1 MTGAVTLYKRTKSK
15 LSDIACGFLFALLLA
30 QPLLDIISYWA
41 NEWSFTTL
49 TTLVRFGMFAMV
61 VVYGFII
68 SDKKWTYIAACAV
81 MGVYWVVHVIACIRA
96 DGGYVNPISDMNNFL
111 RTIHLPLFTF
121 VFITIFKKSDLVPV
135 YVQKAFVI
143 NMVIM
148 MHALILS
155 YMTGTQI
162 YTYTSAKLGL
172 MSWASVHN
180 SQSAILSFI
189 IPLMLL
195 YAYNKKNKI
204 MYYATA
210 LVCFVNLFFV
220 GTKVAYFSI
229 FIIALSMMVLL
240 IISGEKKIFYY
251 AVLFVIALL
260 CALCINHSI
269 AVDVKITHTSSMTEK
284 QQWVSNSMT
293 VEQDEGEAPLPTH
306 ISWEI
311 YNGLDPLT
319 RFEIREIYETHLGPV
334 VQRFGFERVF
344 EEYNFSLSVSEL
356 TAGRPMK
363 RNFAKMAFEDSN
375 LLSKMF
381 GYEYCVLIETYEYT
395 NYRGETYT
403 YDYVFDLENDF
414 PSVFYYSGYVGFAVY
429 MLFLAYFVGLILV
442 AVITR
447 FKKCVN
453 LENGLLAV
461 TLGLML
467 GSSQY
472 SGNVLRRPN
481 VSIYISVI
489 LAYIYYV
496 TVIKE
501 NVRFRDLFTIF
512 KKKKK
517 A

>member
-1 MTGAVTLYKRTKSK
+1 MTGAITLYKKTKNK

-41 NEWSFTTL
+41 NEWAFTTL

-68 SDKKWTYIAACAV
+68 SDKKWAYIAGCAV
-81 MGVYWVVHVIACIRA
+81 MGAYWIVHVIACIRSE
-96 DGGYVNPISDMNNFL
+96 GGYVSPVSDMNNFL

-121 VFITIFKKSDLVPV
+121 VFITIFKKSHLVPV

-143 NMVIM
+143 NMVVM
-148 MHALILS
+148 MHALVLS
-155 YMTGTQI
+155 YMTGSQI
-162 YTYTSAKLGL
+162 YTYTVAKLGL
-172 MSWASVHN
+172 MGWASVHN

-189 IPLMLL
+189 VPLMLL

-204 MYYATA
+204 VYYATA
-210 LVCFVNLFFV
+210 FVCFINLFFV

-229 FIIALSMMVLL
+229 FIISLSMMILL
-240 IISGEKKIFYY
+240 IIAGEKKLFYY

-269 AVDVKITHTSSMTEK
+269 AVDVKITHTSSMAEK
-284 QQWVSNSMT
+284 QQWVANTM
-293 VEQDEGEAPLPTH
+293 EQEEGEAPLPSH

-311 YNGLDPLT
+311 YNGLDPIK
-319 RFEIREIYETHLGPV
+319 RFEIRRLYEKHLGPV

-344 EEYNFSLSVSEL
+344 EEYDFSMVVAEL
-356 TAGRPMK
+356 TAARPMK
-363 RNFAKMAFEDSN
+363 RNFARMAFEDSN
-375 LLSKMF
+375 LLTKMF

-403 YDYVFDLENDF
+403 VDYVFDLENDF

-429 MLFLAYFVGLILV
+429 MLFLAYFVGLIFV
-442 AVITR
+442 AVVTR

-461 TLGLML
+461 TFGLMM

-496 TVIKE
+496 TVVKE
-501 NVRFRDLFTIF
+501 NVKYRDLFTIF